1 MRQSVNFQI
10 QRHDSEINSKP
21 NKAPNW
27 VRYNISRAVLIGTK
41 DSYDEESNMDEIC
54 DDRRPHESQ
63 EIENLSLHNHQ
74 HLKDKD
80 EEKDGSSTT
89 ATHFWLELPTAVSTK
104 R

>member
-1 MRQSVNFQI
+1 M
-10 QRHDSEINSKP
+10 QR
-21 NKAPNW
+21 
-27 VRYNISRAVLIGTK
+27 
-41 DSYDEESNMDEIC
+41 
-54 DDRRPHESQ
+54 Q
-63 EIENLSLHNHQ
+63 EILKRDTY